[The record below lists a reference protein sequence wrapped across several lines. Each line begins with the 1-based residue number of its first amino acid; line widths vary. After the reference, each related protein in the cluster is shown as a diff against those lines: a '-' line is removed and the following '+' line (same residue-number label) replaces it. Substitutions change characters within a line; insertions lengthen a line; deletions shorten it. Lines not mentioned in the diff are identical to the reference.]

1 MNRSRAFRAC
11 VALAFLLPAALARGQ
26 SREYTLTPEGVWTKV
41 REPSPGSDEATI
53 SAARALIARGEHAQA
68 RSILNAFIEAN
79 EYKSNPWMPEALLL
93 HGDTN
98 LARGREE
105 SALRDYERVVTDFP
119 QSDTFVRALE
129 REFEI
134 CRMYLGGLKRKI
146 LGLRLE
152 SGLDVAE
159 EFIVRIGE
167 RLPDSRLAE
176 QALIELADHYFAQ
189 RDLPAAVEAYAVFQ
203 KLYPRSEYRQRTM
216 ARLVYANVA
225 RFKGPRYDA
234 TPLREAAVQAE
245 RFATEFPAQAE
256 RAGVTDAI
264 QARIDE
270 SLGEQML
277 ETARWYL
284 SRGDPVS
291 ARFTLQRLL
300 RRHPQS
306 VAAARGLDL
315 LREHG
320 WVRPGQDRL
329 LGPGAVRVPEALT
342 KEGR

>member
-1 MNRSRAFRAC
+1 MNRSCAFRAC
-11 VALAFLLPAALARGQ
+11 LLLAVLLPAGGARAQ
-26 SREYTLTPEGVWTKV
+26 AREYTLSPEGVWTKT
-41 REPSPGSDEATI
+41 REPAAGGDEATI
-53 SAARALIARGEHAQA
+53 SSARALIARGDHSQA
-68 RSILNAFIEAN
+68 RSILNTWIEAN
-79 EYKSNPWMPEALLL
+79 EFKRSAWMPEALLL

-105 SALRDYERVVTDFP
+105 SALRDYERVVTDYP

-146 LGLRLE
+146 LGLRLD
-152 SGLDVAE
+152 SGLPVAE

-189 RDLPAAVEAYAVFQ
+189 RDLPAAVEAYSVFQ
-203 KLYPRSEYRQRTM
+203 KLYPRSEHRQRAM

-234 TPLREAAVQAE
+234 TPLREAAVQAD
-245 RFATEFPAQAE
+245 RFAAEYPGEAE
-256 RAGVTDAI
+256 RGGVTDAL
-264 QARIDE
+264 QSRIDE

-277 ETARWYL
+277 ETARWYI

-291 ARFTLQRLL
+291 ARFTLRRLL

-315 LREHG
+315 LRERG
-320 WVRPGQDRL
+320 WVRPGQDEL
-329 LGPGAVRVPEALT
+329 LAPGEVRIPEAPAR
-342 KEGR
+342 EAR